1 MCDDEI
7 NNAIRRLL
15 LFTNTVQFLLCTI
28 QLILHAILYF
38 IVLTAHVGN
47 IQPFLSHVN
56 AYIVGHIVIFNINV
70 SLSIIGLCTSYL
82 PATLL
87 KREEHDQIWRL
98 CVLHDNSI
106 TVCIPAVCY
115 LFFID
120 VRRLDCTNLYAN
132 QSFSHIPVVNTIA
145 GASAITIHICA
156 TTPVAST
163 SFSPVN
169 MLLWALITVLNLCVA
184 IPICIRLY
192 IAQKRTHTILSPS
205 PYRSTVIVLV
215 ECGALITACSVA
227 MMILYACNYI
237 YAWVSL
243 GIATE
248 IAVASQLLVTARH
261 GMLSQGRHTL
271 SSVPTALQVN
281 TVQTECSQVDPPTQP
296 IEPKTLGSIAEPISR
311 DKDGSRLML
320 PSRRSP

>member
-1 MCDDEI
+1 MVQPVAPYTLITSYSVEGVFFGMNCVLYAFCVYTLWGQKYI
-7 NNAIRRLL
+7 SCRLL
-15 LFTNTVQFLLCTI
+15 LFTNTVQFLLCTT

-38 IVLTAHVGN
+38 IVLTVHVGN

-56 AYIVGHIVIFNINV
+56 AYVVGHTVIFNINFIIAGV
-70 SLSIIGLCTSYL
+70 LS
-82 PATLL
+82 
-87 KREEHDQIWRL
+87 IWRL

-106 TVCIPAVCY
+106 TVCIPA
-115 LFFID
+115 F
-120 VRRLDCTNLYAN
+120 
-132 QSFSHIPVVNTIA
+132 VVWIA
-145 GASAITIHICA
+145 QICASAITIHICA

-184 IPICIRLY
+184 IPICIRLW

-205 PYRSTVIVLV
+205 PYRSTAIVLV

-261 GMLSQGRHTL
+261 GMLSRGRHTL

-281 TVQTECSQVDPPTQP
+281 MVQTERSQVDPPTEP
-296 IEPKTLGSIAEPISR
+296 IEPKTLGSIAEPISL
-311 DKDGSRLML
+311 DKDGSR
-320 PSRRSP
+320 